1 MNSTPI
7 MSIRLVPNNCAYI
20 LIFFSFSLLL
30 SCHLHLSEFIIV
42 GWNIDI
48 SLSLSRCC
56 SPHASRVRHRR
67 VLWRCRRCVAAI
79 PSYSFFFLVCSV
91 FTLLLVN
98 IIFLISVFLTSRQ
111 ISPCCL
117 HLVQILP
124 LYKAMLPDALSA
136 AALLGQVGGPHT
148 TFFLINI
155 YVSTQSAKIL
165 FVLLTRP
172 PSHVLRTFHISC
184 LL

>member
-7 MSIRLVPNNCAYI
+7 MSKRLVHIY
-20 LIFFSFSLLL
+20 SSLLL
-30 SCHLHLSEFIIV
+30 FFSSSFLPSSSFRIYYCWVEYRHL
-42 GWNIDI
+42 
-48 SLSLSRCC
+48 SLSL
-56 SPHASRVRHRR
+56 V
-67 VLWRCRRCVAAI
+67 VAARML
-79 PSYSFFFLVCSV
+79 PVFATDVFFGVVVGVLLPFLCTAFFFFLVVLCLR
-91 FTLLLVN
+91 LLLVN

-124 LYKAMLPDALSA
+124 LCKAMLPDALSA

-155 YVSTQSAKIL
+155 YV
-165 FVLLTRP
+165 
-172 PSHVLRTFHISC
+172 
-184 LL
+184 

>member
-7 MSIRLVPNNCAYI
+7 MSKRLVHIY
-20 LIFFSFSLLL
+20 SSLLL
-30 SCHLHLSEFIIV
+30 FFSSSFLPSSSFRIYYCWVEYRHL
-42 GWNIDI
+42 
-48 SLSLSRCC
+48 SLSL
-56 SPHASRVRHRR
+56 V
-67 VLWRCRRCVAAI
+67 VAARML
-79 PSYSFFFLVCSV
+79 PVFATDVFFGVVVGVLLPFLRTVFFFLVCSV

-98 IIFLISVFLTSRQ
+98 IIFLFSVFLTSRQ

-155 YVSTQSAKIL
+155 YVSTQ
-165 FVLLTRP
+165 
-172 PSHVLRTFHISC
+172 
-184 LL
+184 